1 MSDIDA
7 ILAHFRRCGGGDL
20 DVEGQYERARLEL
33 AALREEVGR
42 LRAAL
47 EKIARMV
54 YPQEIVKD
62 TLPAGYGISAE
73 EVGADG
79 PWYGLGPGRKTV
91 FWIFPPLGG
100 HAAANSISSGS
111 DAPLALLQ
119 AAQAVWTLS
128 RVWCPPRETGMM

>member
-79 PWYGLGPGRKTV
+79 PWYGLRLASGEERGWSRSYYKMN
-91 FWIFPPLGG
+91 LGDVG
-100 HAAANSISSGS
+100 VPEPYARELADIARAA
-111 DAPLALLQ
+111 LA
-119 AAQAVWTLS
+119 AKEEA
-128 RVWCPPRETGMM
+128 